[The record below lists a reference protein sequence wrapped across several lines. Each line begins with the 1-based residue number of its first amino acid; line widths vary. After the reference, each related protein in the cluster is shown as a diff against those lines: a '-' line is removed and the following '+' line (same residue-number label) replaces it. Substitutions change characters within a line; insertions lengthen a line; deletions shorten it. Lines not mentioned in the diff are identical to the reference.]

1 MKYNAGQTTDE
12 GPRGD
17 ESSRSNGIN
26 GHLIKQLCHRDQHQL
41 GVIITIAIIVSFP
54 LKILPGETDSTAE
67 MIRFLKYCD
76 WSTGPMVQVR
86 LTKSYAVI

>member
-26 GHLIKQLCHRDQHQL
+26 GHLIKQLCHHDQHQL
-41 GVIITIAIIVSFP
+41 GHYHCYYSIFCTENFIG
-54 LKILPGETDSTAE
+54 LKPGETDSTVE
-67 MIRFLKYCD
+67 MIRFLEYCD
-76 WSTGPMVQVR
+76 WSMCD
-86 LTKSYAVI
+86 

>member
-1 MKYNAGQTTDE
+1 MIAMKYNAGQTTDE

-54 LKILPGETDSTAE
+54 LKILPG
-67 MIRFLKYCD
+67 
-76 WSTGPMVQVR
+76 
-86 LTKSYAVI
+86 